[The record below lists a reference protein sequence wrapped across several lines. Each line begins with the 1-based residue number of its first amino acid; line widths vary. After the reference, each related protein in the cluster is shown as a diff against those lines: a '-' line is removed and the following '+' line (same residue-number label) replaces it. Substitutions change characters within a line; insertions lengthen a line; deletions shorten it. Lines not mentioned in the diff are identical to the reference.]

1 MDLSVDL
8 VELACALIDTPS
20 ESGREGALADAIENA
35 LRALPHLTVVRDG
48 DSVVAS
54 TTLGRAERVI
64 IAGHIDTV
72 PSSGNDR
79 ALLVRAG
86 DRAPVADAAGNHSV
100 HEDRL
105 YGLGACDM
113 KSGLAVQLKLAHDLT
128 APNRDLTFVFY
139 ECEEV
144 EATRNGLKR
153 IAETKPQLLQGDFA
167 ILMEPSNGVIE
178 AGCQGTMRVEV
189 VVRGRRAH
197 TARGWL
203 GQNAIHASAEILN
216 RINDYMPRCPVI
228 DGLEYREGLQA
239 VFIRGGVAGNVV
251 PDEVVIT
258 VNHRFAP
265 DRTSAQAEAQ
275 LRELFTGYELRVVDA
290 AEGALPGLTRPAA
303 AAFVAVTGSVVNP
316 KYGWTDVARFTA
328 LDVPAVN
335 FGPADPS
342 LAHTPHEYAPV
353 AQLQRM
359 EAQMKA
365 WLSA

>member
-1 MDLSVDL
+1 MDLSVD
-8 VELACALIDTPS
+8 VVDLARALIETPS
-20 ESGREGALADAIENA
+20 ESGHEAALADTIEAA
-35 LRALPHLTVVRDG
+35 LRALPHLMVVRDG
-48 DSVVAS
+48 DSIVAS
-54 TTLGRAERVI
+54 TQLGRSERVI

-79 ALLVRAG
+79 ALVVRAG
-86 DRAPVADAAGNHSV
+86 EKAPVADAAGDHSV
-100 HEDRL
+100 DEDRL

-113 KSGLAVQLKLAHDLT
+113 KSGVAVQLKLANDVT
-128 APNRDLTFVFY
+128 TPNRDLTFVFY

-178 AGCQGTMRVEV
+178 AGCQGTLRIELT
-189 VVRGRRAH
+189 VRGRRAH

-216 RINDYMPRCPVI
+216 RINGYVPRRPVI

-239 VFIRGGVAGNVV
+239 VFITGGVAGNVV

-265 DRTSAQAEAQ
+265 DRTAAQAEAH
-275 LRELFTGYELRVVDA
+275 LRELFADCELGVVDA
-290 AEGALPGLTRPAA
+290 ADGALPGLTRPAA
-303 AAFVAVTGSVVNP
+303 AAFVAATGGVVNP
-316 KYGWTDVARFTA
+316 KYGWTDVARFSA

-342 LAHTPHEYAPV
+342 LAHTPHEYAPL
-353 AQLQRM
+353 AQLRRM

-365 WLSA
+365 WLGA